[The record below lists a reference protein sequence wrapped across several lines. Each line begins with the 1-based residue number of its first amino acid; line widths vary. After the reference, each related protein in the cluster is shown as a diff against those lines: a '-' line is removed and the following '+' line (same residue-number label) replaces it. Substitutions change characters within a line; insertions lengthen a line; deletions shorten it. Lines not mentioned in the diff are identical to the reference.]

1 MIDEEGAVHWQT
13 VPLRKHS
20 EACDGN
26 TNPKTPLNSAANDA
40 IIRVTMYAD
49 TATGQLSQ
57 QIVLDQDSSLRAC
70 CRQAA
75 EYPCDMCNV
84 VTSSEEQLAVHM
96 DGKRHRK
103 HILMAEVTSSC
114 TADVG
119 ADGDEL
125 HCELCDVTAPSSTHK
140 QIHLRCPTCL
150 IDMEVALHGKIPARA
165 QHGTFSG
172 WRTLLRSDV
181 PS

>member
-1 MIDEEGAVHWQT
+1 M
-13 VPLRKHS
+13 
-20 EACDGN
+20 
-26 TNPKTPLNSAANDA
+26 
-40 IIRVTMYAD
+40 
-49 TATGQLSQ
+49 
-57 QIVLDQDSSLRAC
+57 RAC

-103 HILMAEVTSSC
+103 HILMAEITSSS

-140 QIHLRCPTCL
+140 QIHLRCLSHMPHRYGSCL
-150 IDMEVALHGKIPARA
+150 ALEGSCESAAWHPFWVAHTALK
-165 QHGTFSG
+165 
-172 WRTLLRSDV
+172 
-181 PS
+181 